1 MSIFKAKKKFSKKQ
15 LLKKRLREA
24 TNENNKLVKERTMWQ
39 EKRDAIIDQLLN

>member
-1 MSIFKAKKKFSKKQ
+1 MKLFKAKKKFSKKQ

-39 EKRDAIIDQLLN
+39 EKRDKIINTLK